1 MPGLGLLCCGPGLLP
16 KPTSSQDLETRS
28 PSQLSQDPAEGWPRG
43 RSDNASKITPVEG
56 RVPSTLPACLP
67 ETGPVHGEASVD
79 WMVCVEVVLPASGP
93 SPCTGPFPAEAFATY
108 CPFRLFLMSQM
119 PLVPCLEN
127 FASYP
132 CVLRFSIV
140 TGAAF
145 PARTPRLLRASQAT
159 FVRHSTCAGGFPI
172 VAAVG

>member
-1 MPGLGLLCCGPGLLP
+1 MLRPLV
-16 KPTSSQDLETRS
+16 RS
-28 PSQLSQDPAEGWPRG
+28 PDAVFSQPALQLPWEWF
-43 RSDNASKITPVEG
+43 SA
-56 RVPSTLPACLP
+56 LPALGC
-67 ETGPVHGEASVD
+67 
-79 WMVCVEVVLPASGP
+79 VLPASGS

-172 VAAVG
+172 VAAVGWVNEESQWPLVGGWHLWQSQSHCMAAH